1 MKIDIHKINLYLREV
16 FYVLNGAIFIFF
28 LMELAKP
35 RIILAYFNINYL
47 LIIWVLLAIVIV
59 LKNKYPRASSLA
71 S

>member
-47 LIIWVLLAIVIV
+47 LIIWVLIAIVIV